1 MWQSIVSVRLITPQS
16 LGPRLANLSADV
28 GTDGTTVLGRMEIGI
43 QAFQS
48 DNLEAR
54 AQYGLQAGD
63 GYWRQ
68 SLIANLIWQSK
79 S

>member
-1 MWQSIVSVRLITPQS
+1 
-16 LGPRLANLSADV
+16 LSADV
-28 GTDGTTVLGRMEIGI
+28 GTDGTTVFGRMEIGI

-48 DNLEAR
+48 DNHEAR